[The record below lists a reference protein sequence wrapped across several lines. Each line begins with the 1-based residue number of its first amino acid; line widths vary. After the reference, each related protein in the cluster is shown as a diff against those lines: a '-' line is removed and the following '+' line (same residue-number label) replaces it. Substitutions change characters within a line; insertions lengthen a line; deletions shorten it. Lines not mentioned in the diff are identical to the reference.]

1 MGHLGGVARLDRS
14 WLVRLDL
21 FAYLLMPALQTLV
34 GIAFVVSIVFAIVG
48 VADFWQGGG
57 WWLLLVLFFGLG
69 GVFLGCL
76 ARGARNGVVGILTS
90 LLIIPVYAAYS
101 WLIFPV
107 LVRAVARQA
116 LGRRDWAKTA
126 REPVASAPAEPS
138 DA

>member
-57 WWLLLVLFFGLG
+57 WWLLLVLFFGFG